1 MEKVRASMKRS
12 STVGYKI
19 RLIHNQIHKRMEAK
33 RQENEEGL
41 TLTGMQR
48 WTMGF
53 LVDHEGED
61 IYQRDIEAAFSVSR
75 ATASNMLQVMERKG
89 LIKRVSVEH
98 DARLKKLLLTE
109 DARSMLERVERDVN
123 EMEQMLI
130 KGMTKEEVA
139 VLMGYLDWIIGNL
152 DINQENCHT
161 RCSENR
167 KNFSCK
173 K

>member
-1 MEKVRASMKRS
+1 MKRS

-123 EMEQMLI
+123 EMEEMLI

-139 VLMGYLDWIIGNL
+139 VLMGYLDRIIGNL

>member
-1 MEKVRASMKRS
+1 MKRS

-139 VLMGYLDWIIGNL
+139 VLMGYLDRIIGNL

>member
-1 MEKVRASMKRS
+1 MKRS

-123 EMEQMLI
+123 EMEEMLI
-130 KGMTKEEVA
+130 KGMSKEEVA
-139 VLMGYLDWIIGNL
+139 VLMGYLDRIIGNL

>member
-1 MEKVRASMKRS
+1 MKRS

-123 EMEQMLI
+123 EMEETLI
-130 KGMTKEEVA
+130 KGMSKEEVA
-139 VLMGYLDWIIGNL
+139 VLMDYLDRIIGNL
-152 DINQENCHT
+152 DLNQENCHT
-161 RCSENR
+161 GCSENR

>member
-139 VLMGYLDWIIGNL
+139 VLMGYLDRIIGNL

-167 KNFSCK
+167 KKFSCK

>member
-33 RQENEEGL
+33 RQENEDGL

-53 LVDHEGED
+53 LIDHEGED

-139 VLMGYLDWIIGNL
+139 VLMGYLDRIIGNL

>member
-1 MEKVRASMKRS
+1 MKRS

-123 EMEQMLI
+123 EMEEMLI
-130 KGMTKEEVA
+130 KGMSKEEVA
-139 VLMGYLDWIIGNL
+139 VLMSYLDRIIGNL

>member
-33 RQENEEGL
+33 RQENEDGL

-53 LVDHEGED
+53 LIDHEGED

-139 VLMGYLDWIIGNL
+139 VLMGYLDRIIGNL

-167 KNFSCK
+167 KKFSCK

>member
-33 RQENEEGL
+33 RQENEDGL

-53 LVDHEGED
+53 LIDHEGED

-123 EMEQMLI
+123 EMEEMLI
-130 KGMTKEEVA
+130 KGMSKEEVA
-139 VLMGYLDWIIGNL
+139 VLMGYLDRIIGNL

>member
-1 MEKVRASMKRS
+1 MKRS

-33 RQENEEGL
+33 RQENEDGL

-53 LVDHEGED
+53 LIDHEGED

-139 VLMGYLDWIIGNL
+139 VLMGYLDRIIGNL

>member
-1 MEKVRASMKRS
+1 MKRS

-33 RQENEEGL
+33 RQENEDGL

-139 VLMGYLDWIIGNL
+139 VLMGYLDRIIGNL

>member
-1 MEKVRASMKRS
+1 MKRS

-123 EMEQMLI
+123 EMEEMLI
-130 KGMTKEEVA
+130 RGMTKEEVA
-139 VLMGYLDWIIGNL
+139 VLMGYLDRIIGNL
-152 DINQENCHT
+152 DLNQENCHT

>member
-1 MEKVRASMKRS
+1 MKRS

-33 RQENEEGL
+33 RQENEDGH

-53 LVDHEGED
+53 LIDHEGED

-123 EMEQMLI
+123 EMEEMLI
-130 KGMTKEEVA
+130 KGMSKKEVA
-139 VLMGYLDWIIGNL
+139 VLMGYLDRIIGNL
-152 DINQENCHT
+152 DLNQENCHT

>member
-33 RQENEEGL
+33 RQENEDGL

-139 VLMGYLDWIIGNL
+139 VLMGYLDRIIGNL

-167 KNFSCK
+167 KKFSCK

>member
-1 MEKVRASMKRS
+1 MKRS

-53 LVDHEGED
+53 LIDHEGED

-123 EMEQMLI
+123 EMEETLI
-130 KGMTKEEVA
+130 KGMSKEEVA
-139 VLMGYLDWIIGNL
+139 VLMGYLDRIIGNL
-152 DINQENCHT
+152 DLNQENCHT

>member
-33 RQENEEGL
+33 RQENEDGL

-139 VLMGYLDWIIGNL
+139 VLMGYLDRIIGNL

>member
-1 MEKVRASMKRS
+1 MKRS

-33 RQENEEGL
+33 RQENEGGL

-123 EMEQMLI
+123 EMEEMLI
-130 KGMTKEEVA
+130 KGMSKEEVA
-139 VLMGYLDWIIGNL
+139 VLMGYLDRIIGNL

>member
-139 VLMGYLDWIIGNL
+139 VLMGYLDRIIGNL